1 MGVYTIQP
9 DVVKSEPCG
18 IWLCITEKLLLQ
30 EKLVE
35 CSRVESCTSAQAKL
49 RCHWLPCH
57 WFQWEE
63 SAALSPFPN
72 MRSIDSW
79 ISLPCSNPSEQ
90 VQLSLGASRVPSVG
104 PNPTCRVHLVFC
116 LTEKRRIWP
125 SVLFLVQ
132 LLWTLTETEGLFLH
146 VSDVNENSAGLRAR
160 LTLHLCWRN
169 LRFTPYLLWLW
180 LQWTKPA
187 IIRVDTYNT

>member
-35 CSRVESCTSAQAKL
+35 CSRVESRTSAQAKL

-63 SAALSPFPN
+63 GAALSPFPN

-90 VQLSLGASRVPSVG
+90 VQLSLWEPAVFLQLGQILLAVFTEDTWCFVSLKSAESGPPSSSWCNSFG
-104 PNPTCRVHLVFC
+104 P
-116 LTEKRRIWP
+116 
-125 SVLFLVQ
+125 
-132 LLWTLTETEGLFLH
+132 
-146 VSDVNENSAGLRAR
+146 
-160 LTLHLCWRN
+160 
-169 LRFTPYLLWLW
+169 
-180 LQWTKPA
+180 
-187 IIRVDTYNT
+187 